1 MAIVVIINQAL
12 AFSLELA
19 LLAAFG
25 MYGYQITGHPVLRWV
40 LAIVIVAAAVALW
53 GRFAAPNAAVRLH
66 MPALLAFK
74 IPMFG
79 AGAGAFIGAG
89 RPVVAI
95 VFAVLVAI
103 HLSLAVATGQV

>member
-1 MAIVVIINQAL
+1 MAIVVVINQTL

-19 LLAAFG
+19 LLVAFA
-25 MYGYQITGHPVLRWV
+25 MYGYQVTGHTVLRWV
-40 LAIVIVAAAVALW
+40 LAVAIVAAAIALW
-53 GRFAAPNAAVRLH
+53 GRFAAPNSTARLH

-74 IPMFG
+74 IAMFC
-79 AGAGAFIGAG
+79 AGAGAFLGAG

-95 VFAVLVAI
+95 IFAVFVAV